1 MTGAFVPDP
10 RGVTHARAIE
20 RAARLSNVACA
31 LTLRIPEDPAAEI
44 HGSLATSFVLSSAH
58 VPLVVDFA
66 REVDELMVLTVNGR
80 AADIPITNGHL
91 IVPPALL
98 VDGPNT
104 IACDFVAGGRGL
116 HRQDDLIYS
125 LFVPDKASSVL
136 PCFDQP
142 DIKTRWTLTLEI
154 PTGWRA
160 VANGRETSH
169 SATDTHE
176 TFVFAETPPL
186 PTYLVAFAAGRLSVA
201 DIECAAREFRVFH
214 RETDDAR
221 FERNG
226 AAIVRQHAQ
235 AIAWLECYTGV
246 AYPFDS
252 FDIILIPSFQFGGM
266 EHPGAVYYNADLV
279 LLDASATQL
288 QDLSRANVIAHETA
302 HMWFGNLVTMT
313 WFDDVWLKEVFANF
327 MAAKIVNPSYP
338 AMDHDLRF
346 LVQHYPPAYDVDR
359 TDGAHPV
366 RQPLDTLADAGSL
379 YGPIIYMKAPIVLRQ
394 LELLMGEDALRAGLG
409 EYLHA
414 YAYGN
419 AGWPEL
425 LAVLGRFTPHDLA
438 RWSHAWIEAAGRP
451 TLTIEREGDSQGGA
465 AMILRQSDPRGRGL
479 VWAQRARVMFGSGG
493 TTQSVDVTIEGA
505 STPVAVPAGTPGPD
519 WTLPSGGGLAY
530 GLVALDPETIVN
542 LARSMRQID
551 DHLTRAA
558 ALIALWEGMLD
569 GQLSPGRLFI
579 TLLDAIEVETDELV
593 LQLLLDQARTTFWRF
608 THVRERVGA
617 AARLERVL
625 HAGMARAGSTSAR
638 AALFSSLRSVALTP
652 SCVEWLE
659 AVWSRV
665 RQVDGLPL
673 SDVDEAALALDLAIR
688 LPDRADAIIAVQ
700 VARTADPERRARL
713 TFIAPAVSADAATR
727 TAFFEEL
734 AAPARRAREAWVLD
748 AMRCLHHP
756 LRASESSH
764 LVRPALGL
772 IREIQRSG
780 DIFFPKRWAD
790 ATLSGYQSKAVA
802 DDVRQFIDGLSADY
816 PRRLR
821 GMLLAAADPLFRAAR
836 LLEG

>member
-1 MTGAFVPDP
+1 MTDAFVPDP

-31 LTLRIPEDPAAEI
+31 LTLRIPEDAAAGI
-44 HGSLATSFVLSSAH
+44 QGRMATSFLLASAH
-58 VPLVVDFA
+58 LPLIVDFA
-66 REVDELMVLTVNGR
+66 REVDELMALTVNGR
-80 AADIPITNGHL
+80 AADVPVTNGHL

-104 IACDFVAGGRGL
+104 IACDFVAGVRGL
-116 HRQDDLIYS
+116 HRQDDLVYS
-125 LFVPDKASSVL
+125 LFVPDRASSVF

-142 DIKTRWTLTLEI
+142 DIRTRWTLTLEI

-160 VANGRETSH
+160 VANGRDTSH
-169 SATDTHE
+169 AAADTHE
-176 TFVFAETPPL
+176 MFVFAETPPL
-186 PTYLVAFAAGRLSVA
+186 PTYLLAFAAGRFSV
-201 DIECAAREFRVFH
+201 DVVECAAREFRVFH
-214 RETDDAR
+214 READAAR

-226 AAIVRQHAQ
+226 EGIVRQHAQ
-235 AIAWLECYTGV
+235 AIAWLESYTGV

-266 EHPGAVYYNADLV
+266 EHPGAVYYNADLL

-288 QDLSRANVIAHETA
+288 QDLGRANVIAHETA

-327 MAAKIVNPSYP
+327 MAARIVNPSYP
-338 AMDHDLRF
+338 EMDHDLRF

-359 TDGAHPV
+359 TDGAHPI
-366 RQPLDTLADAGSL
+366 RQSLDTLADAGSL

-394 LELLMGEDALRAGLG
+394 LELLMGEGALQAGLR
-409 EYLHA
+409 EYLRT

-419 AGWPEL
+419 AAWPDL
-425 LAVLGRFTPHDLA
+425 LTVLGRFTPHDLA

-451 TLTIEREGDSQGGA
+451 TLTIERESDNHGGA
-465 AMILRQSDPRGRGL
+465 AMVLRQDDPSGRGL
-479 VWAQRARVMFGSGG
+479 VWPQRARVVCGAGG
-493 TTQSVDVTIEGA
+493 TTQSVDVTMEGA
-505 STPVAVPAGTPGPD
+505 SAPVVLPAGTPAPD
-519 WTLPSGGGLAY
+519 WALPSGGGLAY
-530 GLVALDPETIVN
+530 GLVVLDPGTVAY
-542 LARSMRQID
+542 LTRPMHLPD
-551 DHLTRAA
+551 DPLTRAA
-558 ALIALWEGMLD
+558 ALITLWEAMLD
-569 GQLSPGRLFI
+569 GQLPPGGLFV
-579 TLLDAIEVETDELV
+579 TLLEAIEVETDELV

-608 THVRERVGA
+608 THVRERAGA
-617 AARLERVL
+617 AERLERVL

-638 AALFSSLRSVALTP
+638 AALFTTLRSVALTP
-652 SCVEWLE
+652 ACVEWLE

-673 SDVDEAALALDLAIR
+673 SDVDEAALALDLSIR
-688 LPDRADAIIAVQ
+688 MPDRAGAIITTQ
-700 VARTADPERRARL
+700 IARTVDPDRRARL
-713 TFIAPAVSADAATR
+713 AFIAPAVSADAATR
-727 TAFFEEL
+727 TAFFEGL

-772 IREIQRSG
+772 VQEIQRTG

-790 ATLSGYQSKAVA
+790 ATLSGHQSQAVA
-802 DDVRQFIDGLSADY
+802 DDVRLFIDGLSANY

-836 LLEG
+836 LLQG